1 MPKKYKRIL
10 VINTFG
16 IGDVLFSTPML
27 KVLKANMP
35 HASIDFICNKRCQD
49 ILVNNK
55 NINEV
60 IVFEKDEF
68 REAFRKSKVEFIK
81 KICQFIQKIKQKRYE
96 LAMDLSLGYR
106 ASLLFK
112 LLGIKRRIGFNYRN
126 RGKFLTDKIDM
137 EGFDKKKVPL
147 YHMDL
152 LKALDIDIPKGVFP
166 EVFASEEDDR
176 WARDL
181 MLKLRLEDKFIIGIA
196 PGGGRSWGSDS
207 RYRRWPVSNFAHVAD
222 KLMDKFGIP
231 VLLFGDKD
239 ERKLCV
245 AMQRI
250 MHNKSVDMAGKTNV
264 SQFMSLVKRCGL
276 ILCNEGGPLHIAV
289 ALGIPTASIFGP
301 VDEIIYG
308 PCTADASK
316 HAIITD
322 RRKCSPCYSKFK
334 HKKCDTLICLESISE
349 DKVFNTV
356 SGLLNKV
363 R

>member
-1 MPKKYKRIL
+1 MPKKYKKIL

-27 KVLKANMP
+27 KVLKLNMP
-35 HASIDFICNKRCQD
+35 RATVDFICNKRSRD
-49 ILVNNK
+49 ILVNNR
-55 NINEV
+55 NITEV

-68 REAFRKSKVEFIK
+68 REAFRRSKVEFIK
-81 KICQFIQKIKQKRYE
+81 KIFRFIRKIKQKRYD
-96 LAMDLSLGYR
+96 LVMDLSLGYR
-106 ASLLFK
+106 ASLLLK
-112 LLGIKRRIGFNYRN
+112 LLGVKRRIGFNYRN
-126 RGKFLTDKIDM
+126 RGKFLTDKIDL

-147 YHMDL
+147 YHLEL
-152 LKALDIDIPKGVFP
+152 LEALGIDVPKGVFP
-166 EVFASEEDDR
+166 EVFTSEEDDR

-181 MLKLRLEDKFIIGIA
+181 VLKPGLRDKLIIGIA

-222 KLMDKFGIP
+222 KLIDRFNIP
-231 VLLFGDKD
+231 VVLFGDKD

-250 MHNKSVDMAGKTNV
+250 MHNKSIDMSGKTSV

-289 ALGIPTASIFGP
+289 ALGVSTASIFGP
-301 VDEIIYG
+301 VDEAIYG
-308 PCTADASK
+308 PCTADASR
-316 HAIITD
+316 HAVITD

-334 HKKCDTLICLESISE
+334 HKKCDSLICLESISE
-349 DKVFNTV
+349 DKVCNTV
-356 SGLLNKV
+356 SELLNKV